1 MKLIPNESFRG
12 IKSYTGSYR
21 VIGYQIESNIV
32 ILCNKGVIEL
42 YRLIQS
48 NTESHSVLQGH
59 EKSKRLLKNRYR
71 FCQPF
76 LRFMDPEIAPFLR
89 CLDPEFF
96 CPFLQFLG
104 LETAGFLQFLDP
116 ETAPFLRFLDPEF
129 FLSISTIS
137 GYRNCSIFAVSGSRN
152 CNISTIS

>member
-1 MKLIPNESFRG
+1 MQDRVKQILIGSKKSMLIKLITKESIRG

-96 CPFLQFLG
+96 F
-104 LETAGFLQFLDP
+104 
-116 ETAPFLRFLDPEF
+116 
-129 FLSISTIS
+129 
-137 GYRNCSIFAVSGSRN
+137 SIFTISGSRN
-152 CNISTIS
+152 CCISAVS